1 MNKEKLVRTSC
12 HINTFV
18 RENGLVKFFIERYA
32 KADNLKLTK
41 LWIVNGEHEFKK
53 ERDAHIFTVRLCDKV
68 GGSGKVTDDSYSK
81 TIKSYTT
88 PTPEPFYLET

>member
-1 MNKEKLVRTSC
+1 MSKEKLVRTSC

-41 LWIVNGEHEFKK
+41 LWIVNGEHEF
-53 ERDAHIFTVRLCDKV
+53 
-68 GGSGKVTDDSYSK
+68 
-81 TIKSYTT
+81 
-88 PTPEPFYLET
+88 